1 MISYTGTHLW
11 WLLQLAAHISIKVWC
26 NRIFFIWKGW
36 ILLSQTNE
44 IESWNMIL
52 TIFLNRTLLNQ
63 GRNHLRFSFLISL
76 LFIEDIGNLWYRLP
90 LPLRSVIV
98 RWLIGIFITGLVTRW
113 LSGFLGKRLVINRF
127 QRWVFEKCL
136 WYLLSYLCLVSWLFS
151 LYPKN
156 FAKLFLIFWFC

>member
-44 IESWNMIL
+44 IESRNMIL
-52 TIFLNRTLLNQ
+52 TIFLNRILLNQ
-63 GRNHLRFSFLISL
+63 GRSHLRFSFLISL

-90 LPLRSVIV
+90 LSFRNIIV
-98 RWLIGIFITGLVTRW
+98 CWLISIFITGFVTRW
-113 LSGFLGKRLVINRF
+113 LSGFLGKRLVIDR
-127 QRWVFEKCL
+127 L
-136 WYLLSYLCLVSWLFS
+136 
-151 LYPKN
+151 
-156 FAKLFLIFWFC
+156 